1 MCYVCLLCGFHY
13 DEIIYLRIA
22 PEGQSIFRVLFFT
35 GGKSKMKTQTQKITL
50 IAMFCALAYA
60 AVAIGRVPV
69 VLFLKYDPKDI
80 VITLSG
86 LIISPA
92 AAMIVSVVSSV
103 IEMVSVSDTGI
114 IGCIMNIVSS
124 CSFACTTAFVYKKK
138 RTLFGAGLG
147 LIIGCLTMISIM
159 LLWNYC
165 ITPIYMGYPREAVV
179 KLLLPA
185 FLPFNLIKGSLNAAL
200 TFLLYKPVVTSLRNA
215 RLLPNV
221 DTPKKKTNIPLLC
234 VAIIVIVTC
243 ILLILAMNK
252 II

>member
-1 MCYVCLLCGFHY
+1 
-13 DEIIYLRIA
+13 
-22 PEGQSIFRVLFFT
+22 
-35 GGKSKMKTQTQKITL
+35 MKIQTQKITL

-92 AAMIVSVVSSV
+92 AAMIVSAVSSV
-103 IEMVSVSDTGI
+103 LEMITISDTGI

-124 CSFACTTAFVYKKK
+124 CSFACTAAFVYKKK

-147 LIIGCLTMISIM
+147 LTMGCFVMVLIM

-185 FLPFNLIKGSLNAAL
+185 FLPFNLMKGGLNAAL
-200 TFLLYKPVVTSLRNA
+200 TFLMYKPVVTSLRNA
-215 RLLPNV
+215 GLLPNV
-221 DTPKKKTNIPLLC
+221 GTSKKKTNIPLLC
-234 VAIIVIVTC
+234 AAIIIIVTC
-243 ILLILAMNK
+243 ILFMLAMNK